1 MTVTIDQ
8 TAINMT
14 GKHIFKTPLT
24 IAKFAA
30 EMAAFAADTTMALAE
45 KTEKKVVLKAPVHY
59 FDSLGTDKGQM
70 TFSFGIPANYDT
82 MVSLIAGDDGLI
94 MSFTNDQSGTASVDE
109 TNENWTA
116 SYNCKLGNDS
126 FQFILHKDYLVVQ
139 NYSSDATKTAVE
151 TYIGT
156 RTDLA

>member
-14 GKHIFKTPLT
+14 GKHTFKTPLT
-24 IAKFAA
+24 ISKFTA

-45 KTEKKVVLKAPVHY
+45 KVQKKVNLKAPIHY
-59 FDSLGTDKGQM
+59 FDANGNDKGQN
-70 TFSFGIPANYDT
+70 TFTLEIPANYDALVT
-82 MVSLIAGDDGLI
+82 KLETDSSII
-94 MSFTNDQSGTASVDE
+94 MSFTNDDTGEGALDA

-116 SYNCKLGNDS
+116 AYNCKLGNDS

-156 RTDLA
+156 RADLE